1 MSEPF
6 VASGIKNKTAEVQCE
21 PGQLPA
27 DFADIIAAAKAPLI
41 LRGLVL
47 HWPLTQLSLDAAGS
61 AYDNASACAAY
72 LLSFYNGRPTQ
83 VYQGAAGQR
92 GRYFYND
99 SRTALNY
106 VTQTGQV
113 DAVLTQLLDAMTLPD
128 PAAAPSVYI
137 ASNLLHSHFPAL
149 QDTHRIEIPKPAL
162 QAALQDTHRSN
173 LPDALQDTQRSDTLQ
188 DTHRK
193 EPAFATE
200 PDRVSIWLGNQ
211 SLAACH
217 YDASD
222 NLACCV
228 RGVRRFTLFPPEQV
242 ANLYPGPLE
251 PTPGGQAIS
260 MVDFAA
266 PDLTLYPNF
275 PKALAAGQ
283 IADLAPGDA
292 LYLPSMW
299 WHQVEAP
306 GPFNILINHWWSSAP
321 RYTGSGMNLLYH
333 ALLCLRDKPEH
344 ERRGWQALL
353 NYYVFDD
360 PQQAG
365 AHLPAAAR
373 GVLADLDEHRA
384 RQLRAMLLNRLNR

>member
-1 MSEPF
+1 MADGFIASEITKRTL
-6 VASGIKNKTAEVQCE
+6 AVQCS
-21 PGQLPA
+21 PGELPA
-27 DFADIIAAAKAPLI
+27 DFAEVIAAASSPLI
-41 LRGLVL
+41 LRGLVRD
-47 HWPLTQLSLDAAGS
+47 WPLTQLSIDSPEAVS
-61 AYDNASACAAY
+61 AKACVDY
-72 LLSFYNGRPTQ
+72 LLGFYNGRPTQ
-83 VYQGAAGQR
+83 IYQGAAGQR

-99 SRTALNY
+99 TVTALNY
-106 VTQTGQV
+106 DTALGQV
-113 DAVLTQLLDAMTLPD
+113 DAVLKQLLEAMALPD
-128 PAAAPSVYI
+128 PAEAPSVYI
-137 ASNLLHSHFPAL
+137 ASNLLQSHFPGL
-149 QDTHRIEIPKPAL
+149 EDSHSIRLPA
-162 QAALQDTHRSN
+162 QASGPMQGQLLNDGRTNSMSAGSVS
-173 LPDALQDTQRSDTLQ
+173 A
-188 DTHRK
+188 
-193 EPAFATE
+193 
-200 PDRVSIWLGNQ
+200 DRVSIWLGNQ

-228 RGVRRFTLFPPEQV
+228 RGARRFTLFPPEQV

-266 PDLTLYPNF
+266 PDLALYPNF
-275 PKALAAGQ
+275 PKALAAGE

-306 GPFNILINHWWSSAP
+306 GPFNILINHWWSHAP

-365 AHLPAAAR
+365 AHLPEAAR
-373 GVLADLDEHRA
+373 GVLANLDDGMA
-384 RQLRAMLLNRLNR
+384 RQLRAMLINRLTR

>member
-1 MSEPF
+1 MAELYVSD
-6 VASGIKNKTAEVQCE
+6 AIQRRTAEIICT

-27 DFADIIAAAKAPLI
+27 DFAEVIAAAEAPLI
-41 LRGLVL
+41 LRGLVR
-47 HWPLTQLSLDAAGS
+47 HWPLTQLSLQEADTALDS
-61 AYDNASACAAY
+61 AKACADY
-72 LLSFYNGRPTQ
+72 LLGFYNGRPTQ

-92 GRYFYND
+92 GRYFYNE
-99 SRTALNY
+99 SCTALNY
-106 VTQTGQV
+106 DTQLGQV
-113 DAVLTQLLDAMTLPD
+113 DAVLIQLLDALQLPD

-137 ASNLLHSHFPAL
+137 ASNLLQSHFPGL
-149 QDTHRIEIPKPAL
+149 QDSHSVQIPKVEA
-162 QAALQDTHRSN
+162 
-173 LPDALQDTQRSDTLQ
+173 
-188 DTHRK
+188 
-193 EPAFATE
+193 AFATE

-266 PDLTLYPNF
+266 PDLALYPNF
-275 PKALAAGQ
+275 PNALAAGQ

-365 AHLPAAAR
+365 AHLPAEAR
-373 GVLADLDEHRA
+373 GVLADLDEGMA
-384 RQLRAMLLNRLNR
+384 RQLRAMLINRLNR

>member
-1 MSEPF
+1 MAEGFISSAL
-6 VASGIKNKTAEVQCE
+6 VDSISSRSAEVQCR
-21 PGQLPA
+21 PGELPA
-27 DFADIIAAAKAPLI
+27 DFADICARAEAPLI
-41 LRGLVL
+41 LRGLVS
-47 HWPLTQLSLDAAGS
+47 HWPLTQLGLEPSVES
-61 AYDNASACAAY
+61 AKACADY
-72 LLSFYNGRPTQ
+72 LLGFYNGRPTQ
-83 VYQGAAGQR
+83 IYQGAAGQR

-99 SRTALNY
+99 TVTALNY
-106 VTQTGQV
+106 DTQLGQV
-113 DAVLTQLLDAMTLPD
+113 DTVLHQLLDALQLPD

-137 ASNLLHSHFPAL
+137 ASNLLQSHFPGL
-149 QDTHRIEIPKPAL
+149 QDSHSIAIP
-162 QAALQDTHRSN
+162 Q
-173 LPDALQDTQRSDTLQ
+173 PDIS
-188 DTHRK
+188 
-193 EPAFATE
+193 FATE
-200 PDRVSIWLGNQ
+200 PERVSIWLGNQ

-266 PDLTLYPNF
+266 PDLALYPNF
-275 PKALAAGQ
+275 PKAIAAGQ
-283 IADLAPGDA
+283 IAELAPGDA

-306 GPFNILINHWWSSAP
+306 GPLNILINHWWSSAP

-360 PQQAG
+360 PLQAG
-365 AHLPAAAR
+365 AHLPEAAR
-373 GVLADLDEHRA
+373 GVLGNLDEGLA
-384 RQLRAMLLNRLNR
+384 RQLRAMLQHRLNR

>member
-1 MSEPF
+1 MSGLY
-6 VASGIKNKTAEVQCE
+6 VASGIQQRTAEVQCTD
-21 PGQLPA
+21 GQLPA
-27 DFADIIAAAKAPLI
+27 DFAETIAAAQAPLI
-41 LRGLVL
+41 LRGLVR
-47 HWPLTQLSLDAAGS
+47 HWPLTQLSLQQADTAV
-61 AYDNASACAAY
+61 DNAKACADY
-72 LLSFYNGRPTQ
+72 LLGFYNGRPTQ
-83 VYQGAAGQR
+83 IYQGAAGQH
-92 GRYFYND
+92 GRYFYNEN
-99 SRTALNY
+99 RTALNY
-106 VTQTGQV
+106 DTRLGQV
-113 DAVLTQLLDAMTLPD
+113 DAVLNQLLDALALPD

-137 ASNLLHSHFPAL
+137 ASNLLQSHFPGL
-149 QDTHRIEIPKPAL
+149 QDSHSVLIPKTEA
-162 QAALQDTHRSN
+162 
-173 LPDALQDTQRSDTLQ
+173 
-188 DTHRK
+188 
-193 EPAFATE
+193 AFATE
-200 PDRVSIWLGNQ
+200 PDRVSPDRVSIWLGNQ

-228 RGVRRFTLFPPEQV
+228 RGKRRFTLFPPEQV
-242 ANLYPGPLE
+242 TNLYPGPLE

-275 PKALAAGQ
+275 PQALAAGQ

-365 AHLPAAAR
+365 AHLPAEAR
-373 GVLADLDEHRA
+373 GVLADLDEGMA
-384 RQLRAMLLNRLNR
+384 RQLRAMLINRLNR

>member
-1 MSEPF
+1 MTDMYLCD
-6 VASGIKNKTAEVQCE
+6 AIRQRTAEVQCR
-21 PGQLPA
+21 PGELPA
-27 DFADIIAAAKAPLI
+27 DFAEVIAQAKAPLI

-47 HWPLTQLSLDAAGS
+47 HWPLTQLSLQQDDTALSSVS
-61 AYDNASACAAY
+61 ANDVASAKACADY
-72 LLSFYNGRPTQ
+72 LLGFYNGRPTQ

-99 SRTALNY
+99 RVTALNY
-106 VTQTGQV
+106 DTQLGQV
-113 DAVLTQLLDAMTLPD
+113 DAVLNQLLDALQLPD

-137 ASNLLHSHFPAL
+137 ASNLLQSHFPGLEAS
-149 QDTHRIEIPKPAL
+149 HSIAIPKADFP
-162 QAALQDTHRSN
+162 
-173 LPDALQDTQRSDTLQ
+173 
-188 DTHRK
+188 
-193 EPAFATE
+193 FATE
-200 PDRVSIWLGNQ
+200 PERVSIWLGNQ
-211 SLAACH
+211 SVAACH

-266 PDLTLYPNF
+266 PDLSLYPNF
-275 PKALAAGQ
+275 PKAIAAGQ

-306 GPFNILINHWWSSAP
+306 GPLNILINHWWSSAP

-360 PQQAG
+360 PKQAG
-365 AHLPAAAR
+365 AHLPEAAR
-373 GVLADLDEHRA
+373 GVLGNLDEGLA
-384 RQLRAMLLNRLNR
+384 RQLRAMLQHRLNR

>member
-1 MSEPF
+1 MAEGFISSA
-6 VASGIKNKTAEVQCE
+6 VVDSISARSAEVQCR
-21 PGQLPA
+21 PGELPA
-27 DFADIIAAAKAPLI
+27 DFADICTRAEAPLI
-41 LRGLVL
+41 LRGLVS
-47 HWPLTQLSLDAAGS
+47 HWPLTQLGLDPSVES
-61 AYDNASACAAY
+61 AKASADY
-72 LLSFYNGRPTQ
+72 LLGFYNGRPTQ

-99 SRTALNY
+99 TVTALNY
-106 VTQTGQV
+106 DTQLGQV
-113 DAVLTQLLDAMTLPD
+113 DTVLDQLLDALQLPD
-128 PAAAPSVYI
+128 PATAPSVYI
-137 ASNLLHSHFPAL
+137 ASNLLQSHFPGL
-149 QDTHRIEIPKPAL
+149 QDSHSINIPKP
-162 QAALQDTHRSN
+162 DFV
-173 LPDALQDTQRSDTLQ
+173 
-188 DTHRK
+188 
-193 EPAFATE
+193 FATE
-200 PDRVSIWLGNQ
+200 PERVSIWLGNQ

-266 PDLTLYPNF
+266 PDLALYPNF
-275 PKALAAGQ
+275 PKAIAAGQ
-283 IADLAPGDA
+283 IAELAPGDA

-306 GPFNILINHWWSSAP
+306 GPLNILINHWWSSAP

-360 PQQAG
+360 PEQAG
-365 AHLPAAAR
+365 AHLPEAAR
-373 GVLADLDEHRA
+373 GVLGNLDEGMA
-384 RQLRAMLLNRLNR
+384 RQLRAMLQHRLNR